1 MSVHL
6 RLGNKIVF
14 ETYLYNIE
22 LPNRLTEKR
31 RIKVTQNTKLFT
43 KLQNL
48 SIVKYVNLKIMK
60 LMWRENLM

>member
-1 MSVHL
+1 MEFLH
-6 RLGNKIVF
+6 
-14 ETYLYNIE
+14 
-22 LPNRLTEKR
+22 RLTEKR
-31 RIKVTQNTKLFT
+31 KIKVTQNTKLFT